1 MIKGQKIEDVEKLE
15 NVVGDVEN
23 KSEQRK
29 QDLCIPEQMFEADP
43 QDKLERASTDCEC

>member
-23 KSEQRK
+23 ESERREEYR
-29 QDLCIPEQMFEADP
+29 CILEQMFKADP
-43 QDKLERASTDCEC
+43 